1 VSFLAGLEHCIR
13 SDEPLAPHTWLKL
26 GGPTEFFAEPT
37 RLDDLAAI
45 VRRCR
50 DEGCPVR
57 ILGGGSNILV
67 RDEGLSGVVVQ
78 LGAPAFG
85 QIEAKGQT
93 VIAGG
98 GAKLAHVIS
107 LSVREG
113 LAGLETLVGIP
124 GVIGAALHNNSG
136 SHGGDIGQFVRR
148 ATVMTRGG
156 EVETRTRDQMSFGYR
171 ESSLDD
177 LVILSA
183 EFELEP
189 DDSAALTKRLQK
201 QWIAK
206 KALQPMAHQ
215 NAGCIF
221 RNPGGTSAGM
231 LIDQAGLKGVR
242 IGGVEVCDRHA
253 NFFIADADAK
263 AADVLRLIDLVK
275 TTVLERTGIELK
287 TQIEIW

>member
-1 VSFLAGLEHCIR
+1 VPFLTGLEHCVR
-13 SDEPLAPHTWLKL
+13 PDEPLAPHTWFKL
-26 GGPTEFFAEPT
+26 GGPAEFFAEPT
-37 RLDDLAAI
+37 SLDELATI
-45 VRRCR
+45 VRRSR
-50 DEGCPVR
+50 DEGRHVR
-57 ILGGGSNILV
+57 LLGGGSNVLV
-67 RDEGLSGVVVQ
+67 RDEGVGGVVIQ

-85 QIEAKGQT
+85 QIEAEGQT

-98 GAKLAHVIS
+98 GARLAHVIS
-107 LSVREG
+107 TSVREG

-136 SHGGDIGQFVRR
+136 SHGGDIGQFVTR
-148 ATVMTRGG
+148 ATVMTRAG
-156 EVETRTRDQMSFGYR
+156 ETQTRDRKEMAFSYR

-177 LVILSA
+177 LVIISA
-183 EFELEP
+183 QFELEP
-189 DDSAALTKRLQK
+189 EDPELLTKRMQK

-215 NAGCIF
+215 NAGNIF

-253 NFFIADADAK
+253 NFFVADADAK
-263 AADVLRLIDLVK
+263 SADVLRLIELVK
-275 TTVLERTGIELK
+275 STVLERTGIELK
-287 TQIEIW
+287 PQIEIW

>member
-1 VSFLAGLEHCIR
+1 MFPAGLEHCVR

-26 GGPTEFFAEPT
+26 GGPAEFFAEPT
-37 RLDDLAAI
+37 RLDELAAI
-45 VRRCR
+45 IRRCR
-50 DEGCPVR
+50 DEGRPVR
-57 ILGGGSNILV
+57 ILGGGSNVLV
-67 RDEGLSGVVVQ
+67 RDEGVSGGVVQ
-78 LGAPAFG
+78 LAAPAFG
-85 QIEAKGQT
+85 QIEVKGQT

-113 LAGLETLVGIP
+113 LAGLESLVGIP

-148 ATVMTRGG
+148 ATVMTRDGDIQS
-156 EVETRTRDQMSFGYR
+156 RTRDEMSFGYR

-189 DDSAALTKRLQK
+189 EDPAALTKRLQK

-231 LIDQAGLKGVR
+231 LIDQAGLKSVR

-263 AADVLRLIDLVK
+263 SADVLRLIDLVK
-275 TTVLERTGIELK
+275 STVLERTGVELR